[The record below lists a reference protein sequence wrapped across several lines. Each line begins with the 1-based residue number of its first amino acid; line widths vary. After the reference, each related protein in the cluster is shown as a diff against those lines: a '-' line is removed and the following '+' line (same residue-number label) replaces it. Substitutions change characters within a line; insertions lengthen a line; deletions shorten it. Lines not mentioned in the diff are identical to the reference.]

1 MTWHVSR
8 SYRMKLPT
16 SQATRNANGQTM
28 YRSEE
33 YAELHAF
40 ARYEDA
46 MEFSRRTA
54 ATAAEWAPRGAYDI
68 HVSEPIRDRNRS
80 SAA

>member
-40 ARYEDA
+40 TTWQEAAD
-46 MEFSRRTA
+46 FSRRTA
-54 ATAAEWAPRGAYDI
+54 ETAGDWAPRGAYDI
-68 HVSEPIRDRNRS
+68 HVSEPIRDRNRG
-80 SAA
+80 AA